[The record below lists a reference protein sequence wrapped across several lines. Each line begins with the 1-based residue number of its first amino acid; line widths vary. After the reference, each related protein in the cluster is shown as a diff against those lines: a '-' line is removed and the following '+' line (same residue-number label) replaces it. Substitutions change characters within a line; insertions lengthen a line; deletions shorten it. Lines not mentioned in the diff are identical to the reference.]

1 MQVTNVN
8 INYSE
13 KNSNIASAKKK
24 TYKNIAFCAAP
35 GNFINPNVQTQ
46 KTQLIAALRPILENG
61 KNLAAGFEQ
70 AIKGAFPI
78 IRLKIGNV
86 SDLMYPSVQKDKPA
100 VFSRTSFKKEKPLTF
115 LYLNFPEI
123 INICK
128 SGSAKRY
135 TDFSESL
142 AETVALANEPH
153 YISDVISYCTD
164 MAARTNNITL
174 DFTKNLIDN
183 CLKVFGIDIDNV
195 VMDKKQVNIES
206 EELRNSTTPVTI
218 VNRDNNNV
226 ETKLC
231 LIFDE
236 KEDEKK
242 QALSHEF
249 THVLNAN
256 SLWINDTFKELY
268 SLDSAPIAQL
278 NYGLTFQKI
287 YEAAPNFLKQNVS
300 VRGDVYEK
308 QLKNMFEQVGS
319 DRDKR
324 LVFDQILAN
333 VSDEALAYSQTP
345 NLFSEYAS
353 RQRIN
358 GQAVTPIPIGWFFT
372 DFYDFLLAV
381 KNNPELYESI

>member
-13 KNSNIASAKKK
+13 KNSKLASAKK
-24 TYKNIAFCAAP
+24 TPYKNIVFCAAP

-46 KTQLIAALRPILENG
+46 KTQLITALRPVLENG

-70 AIKGAFPI
+70 AIKQAFPI
-78 IRLKIGNV
+78 IKLKIGNV

-100 VFSRTSFKKEKPLTF
+100 IFSRTSFKKEKPLTF

-135 TDFSESL
+135 NDFSESL

-164 MAARTNNITL
+164 MTARTNNITL

-183 CLKVFGIDIDNV
+183 CLKAFGIDIDNV
-195 VMDKKQVNIES
+195 VMDKKQADTES
-206 EELRNSTTPVTI
+206 EKLQNSTNPVTL
-218 VNRDNNNV
+218 VEYKNNNV

-231 LIFDE
+231 LIFD
-236 KEDEKK
+236 KEQDEIKK
-242 QALSHEF
+242 ALSHEF
-249 THVLNAN
+249 THTLNAN
-256 SLWINDTFKELY
+256 SLWINDTFKELE

-278 NYGLTFQKI
+278 DYGSLFQKI
-287 YEAAPNFLKQNVS
+287 YEAAPNFLNQNVS

-308 QLKNMFEQVGS
+308 QLKNMFDQVSS

-333 VSDEALAYSQTP
+333 ISDEALAYSQTP
-345 NLFSEYAS
+345 NLFNEYAG

-358 GQAVTPIPIGWFFT
+358 GQIVEQIPIGWFFT